1 MQIFLLVASLLAF
14 AHGQGITFAY
24 QGNVSLTNSNDFVFR
39 STSMIDFSVLSLY
52 TGIFTTSINVDFGS
66 NTASADGIYGAAYAG
81 VSAPPTA
88 YLSYWATN
96 SQWQNSNNGITD
108 YGSANIT
115 ASAAFIGKVFLSLDE
130 VTPNNVTVQTISLV
144 FSLAKPTSS
153 VTWTLGNSQYG
164 SSLRYATLVGS
175 IVGNSNFKIYL
186 SYLISDVVGVIN
198 APGSAIV
205 TPKSLES
212 VIEIDN
218 FPYQSTA
225 NSVRLNL
232 VVGSA
237 AGTVSA
243 QGSVTHFINGNN
255 GNTAYVTLDHS
266 HSADGVI
273 TPVSITGWIAGSA
286 SAGTGVGNFDAQ
298 VRGKYAATASFTF
311 VSVTF
316 KAGAAKI
323 IYDPTIGVGSNPPSS
338 AGVKVAPFL
347 AIFIALIK
355 IFLF

>member
-1 MQIFLLVASLLAF
+1 MKILFLLAAFLAF
-14 AHGQGITFAY
+14 ANGQISFAY
-24 QGNVSLTNSNDFVFR
+24 QGNVSLTNTNDFRFR
-39 STSMIDFSVLSLY
+39 TTSMLDFSILNLY
-52 TGIFTTSINVDFGS
+52 TGIFTTSISADFGS

-81 VSAPPTA
+81 VGAPPTA
-88 YLSYWATN
+88 YLSYWATTT
-96 SQWQNSNNGITD
+96 QWQNSNNGVTD
-108 YGSANIT
+108 YSSANTT

-130 VTPNNVTVQTISLV
+130 VDPNNVTVQTIGLV
-144 FSLAKPTSS
+144 FQLAKPTSS
-153 VTWTLGNSQYG
+153 VSWTLGSKQYG
-164 SSLRYATLVGS
+164 GSLRYATLVGT
-175 IVGNSNFKIYL
+175 IFGNSNFQIFL

-198 APGSAIV
+198 VPGSAIV

-218 FPYQSTA
+218 FPYKSTA

-237 AGTVSA
+237 VGAVSA
-243 QGSVTHFINGNN
+243 QGSVTHYINGNN
-255 GNTAYVTLDHS
+255 GNAAYLTLDHS
-266 HSADGVI
+266 HSADGVV
-273 TPVSITGWIAGSA
+273 TPVSISGWIDGSA

-298 VRGKYAATASFTF
+298 VRGKYAAAANFKF
-311 VSVTF
+311 ISVTF

-323 IYDPTIGVGSNPPSS
+323 VYDPTIGVGSNPPSN
-338 AGVKVAPFL
+338 AGVKVVPFL